1 MKQYGLS
8 LVLAL
13 AAALLAALAWLW
25 ITPQGGLRNVTWQ
38 PPAPLTPELGEQTP
52 KLPAAEPMDTGMFIA
67 TLDRPL
73 FSPSRRPAPKV
84 VETAK
89 VEEVDPFAGIHLYG
103 LYTAGEGASPGILAR
118 IDGKMRRIAA
128 GEALGAWKLKSVQDR
143 QVIFVRDGQERT
155 LNLAIARPGVP
166 APAAAKPPALPGAP
180 GAAAS
185 PPANAADVQAQREAE
200 QRERL
205 RLRNEARA
213 KAGAPPIVE

>member
-118 IDGKMRRIAA
+118 IDGKVRRVAA

-155 LNLAIARPGVP
+155 LDLAIARPGVP
-166 APAAAKPPALPGAP
+166 APAAARPLAPGAP
-180 GAAAS
+180 AATGAPAS
-185 PPANAADVQAQREAE
+185 ATDAQAQREAE
-200 QRERL
+200 RRERL